1 MYSDRKAMPGN
12 TLVLFIIL
20 STATALLFFVAV
32 AIFGNFKSDKPFFE
46 HLAKLESKSQAH
58 GMILNNFRKC
68 MQDEHE
74 PESSCITNTIL
85 LAEVNGYKNNIAEVF
100 RDAGIPRK

>member
-1 MYSDRKAMPGN
+1 MFSDRKATPGN

-20 STATALLFFVAV
+20 ATAMTLIFLVTV
-32 AIFGNFKSDKPFFE
+32 AIFGNFKSDKLFFE
-46 HLAKLESKSQAH
+46 HLAQLESKSQAH

-68 MQDEHE
+68 MQEEHE

-100 RDAGIPRK
+100 HDAGIPRK

>member
-1 MYSDRKAMPGN
+1 MHSDSKATPAN
-12 TLVLFIIL
+12 NLTLFFIL
-20 STATALLFFVAV
+20 ATAITLLFLVAV
-32 AIFGNFKSDKPFFE
+32 AFFGNFKSDKPFFD
-46 HLAKLESKSQAH
+46 HLAQLESKSQAH

-68 MQDEHE
+68 MQEEHE

-100 RDAGIPRK
+100 HDAGIPRK